1 MKLPV
6 IGIIIGAVAATF
18 ALLKRKKQEPTSQ
31 DTNPTP

>member
-6 IGIIIGAVAATF
+6 IGIIVGAVAAAF
-18 ALLKRKKQEPTSQ
+18 ALLKRKKPEPTSQ

>member
-6 IGIIIGAVAATF
+6 IGIVVGAAAAAF